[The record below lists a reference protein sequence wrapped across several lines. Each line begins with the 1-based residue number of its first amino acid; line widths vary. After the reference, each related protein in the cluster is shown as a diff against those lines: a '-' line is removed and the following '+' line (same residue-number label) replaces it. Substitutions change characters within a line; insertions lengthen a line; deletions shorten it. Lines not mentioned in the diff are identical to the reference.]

1 MGWARIKAHLEMIGL
16 VVAQKSKKHVILTFL
31 FMHDLICKPLRTFQD
46 HAFCLSMILSVNR
59 YALFRIMHF
68 V

>member
-31 FMHDLICKPLRTFQD
+31 FMHDLI
-46 HAFCLSMILSVNR
+46 
-59 YALFRIMHF
+59 
-68 V
+68 